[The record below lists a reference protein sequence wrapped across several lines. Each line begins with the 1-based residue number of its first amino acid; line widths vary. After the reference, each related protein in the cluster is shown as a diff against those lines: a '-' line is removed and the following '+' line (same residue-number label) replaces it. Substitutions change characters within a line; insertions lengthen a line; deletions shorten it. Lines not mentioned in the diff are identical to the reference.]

1 MFFEKSNIHVMKTV
15 YKVRVEFPMK
25 HEKYCIEFDYQ
36 QQINIK
42 DSEEEKLL
50 KVLVFTC
57 IIIIICSM

>member
-1 MFFEKSNIHVMKTV
+1 MKTV

-42 DSEEEKLL
+42 DPKEEKLL
-50 KVLVFTC
+50 KVLDFTC
-57 IIIIICSM
+57 ICSIKI